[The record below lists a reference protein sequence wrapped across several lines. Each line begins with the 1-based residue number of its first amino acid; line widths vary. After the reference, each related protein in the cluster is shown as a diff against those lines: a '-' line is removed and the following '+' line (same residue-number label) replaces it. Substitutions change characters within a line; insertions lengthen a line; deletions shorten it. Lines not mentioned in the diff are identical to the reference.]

1 MVRRITTMLLAALT
15 FIGAVATTPT
25 ASAQDGPHLVSTER
39 IDAQFLRIHV
49 YSPAHNAVIPNDILV
64 PEGNAPR
71 PTLYLLPRYYGGTD
85 GLTWANTTDYRSFF
99 RDKNVNVVSP
109 IGGKGSLYSD
119 WYRTTPSSVATNGPP
134 TSPRTPL
141 RD

>member
-1 MVRRITTMLLAALT
+1 MVRRITTMLFAALT
-15 FIGAVATTPT
+15 FIGVVAITPT

-71 PTLYLLPRYYGGTD
+71 PPSTFSPGTTAEQMD
-85 GLTWANTTDYRSFF
+85 
-99 RDKNVNVVSP
+99 
-109 IGGKGSLYSD
+109 
-119 WYRTTPSSVATNGPP
+119 
-134 TSPRTPL
+134 
-141 RD
+141 